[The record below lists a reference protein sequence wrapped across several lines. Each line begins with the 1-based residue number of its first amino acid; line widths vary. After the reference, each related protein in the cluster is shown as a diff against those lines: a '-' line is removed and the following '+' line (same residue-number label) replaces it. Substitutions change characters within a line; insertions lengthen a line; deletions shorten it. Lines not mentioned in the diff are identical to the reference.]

1 MNPPD
6 GEARAALRPDA
17 DAALVSRS
25 CEVAD
30 VSFGSFLAAG
40 DRHRVHWAAP
50 DGLEVVGGGAAAR
63 LVAGSAADS
72 RDGGSP
78 AADGADRFE
87 SLRAEAGALFATVD
101 HEGPAATRPRVFGG
115 LSFGPDHEPDGAW
128 AGFPAA
134 CFTLPAVQLTRAEDG
149 TYLTVNR
156 YGPDAD
162 AAAAEAALSDARDRV
177 DDLPMMRPFGEK
189 PGVAGT
195 EWLVDRAEWVEQVS
209 SVVDRIRDGDLLK
222 TVLAT
227 ALRVDLASE
236 VDIPDTLGRLRRT
249 YPECYR
255 FLVQPTDGDGF
266 FGPPPE
272 RLVRREGE
280 VVETEALAGSMP
292 RGDTPEADAEHAR
305 SLLESEKLQHEQRLV
320 VDTVCEQLDAF
331 GTVGEGEQGVRKL
344 TNIQH
349 LQTPITAVLD
359 GDTHVLELVEALH
372 PTPAVGGLPLS
383 AALSTIDGTETFD
396 RGWYASPVGWFDAAG
411 DGEFAVGIRS
421 GVAGGRE
428 AVLFAGNGIV
438 GDSDPEAEW
447 DELQPKVRP
456 IVDEL
461 EREG

>member
-6 GEARAALRPDA
+6 GEAGAALVPDA

-25 CEVAD
+25 CEVSD

-40 DRHRVHWAAP
+40 DRHRIHWAAP

-63 LVAGSAADS
+63 LT
-72 RDGGSP
+72 
-78 AADGADRFE
+78 ADGPDRFE
-87 SLRAEAGALFATVD
+87 TLRRDAETLFSVVD

-115 LSFGPDHEPDGAW
+115 LAFGADHDAAGVWE
-128 AGFPAA
+128 GFPAA
-134 CFTLPAVQLTRAEDG
+134 AFTLPAVQLTRVDDG
-149 TYLTVNR
+149 TYLTVTR

-162 AAAAEAALSDARDRV
+162 ADGAEEALAAARDRL
-177 DDLPMMRPFGEK
+177 DDLPMMRARGEK
-189 PGVAGT
+189 PGVVDT
-195 EWLVDRAEWVEQVS
+195 EWLVDREEWTAQVA
-209 SVVDRIRDGDLLK
+209 SVIDRIRGGDLRK
-222 TVLAT
+222 VVLAT
-227 ALRVDLASE
+227 ALRVDLAE
-236 VDIPDTLGRLRRT
+236 EIDIPDTLGRLRRT

-255 FLVQPTDGDGF
+255 FLVQPTGGKGF

-292 RGDTPEADAEHAR
+292 RGDTPEADAEYAR
-305 SLLESEKLQHEQRLV
+305 SLLESDKLQHEQRLV
-320 VDTVCEQLDAF
+320 VDTICEQLDAF
-331 GTVGEGEQGVRKL
+331 GTVGEGQQDVRKL

-349 LQTPITAVLD
+349 LQTPINAVLD
-359 GDTHVLELVEALH
+359 GDTHVLTLVEALH
-372 PTPAVGGLPLS
+372 PTPAVGGLPLDL
-383 AALSTIDGTETFD
+383 ALSTIRETETWD

-428 AVLFAGNGIV
+428 ATLFAGNGIV
-438 GDSDPEAEW
+438 GDSDPADEW

-456 IVDEL
+456 IMDEL
-461 EREG
+461 EREARTE

>member
-6 GEARAALRPDA
+6 GEARAALRPHA

-63 LVAGSAADS
+63 LVA
-72 RDGGSP
+72 DGP
-78 AADGADRFE
+78 DRFE
-87 SLRAEAGALFATVD
+87 TLREKAETLFSTVD
-101 HEGPAATRPRVFGG
+101 HEGPEATRPRVFGG
-115 LSFGPDHEPDGAW
+115 LAFGPDHDADGVW
-128 AGFPAA
+128 AGFPSAS
-134 CFTLPAVQLTRAEDG
+134 FTLPAVQLTRADDG
-149 TYLTVNR
+149 TYLTVTR

-162 AAAAEAALSDARDRV
+162 AEGAADALADARERLS
-177 DDLPMMRPFGEK
+177 DLPMMRPRGEK
-189 PGVAGT
+189 PGVERT
-195 EWLVDRAEWVEQVS
+195 EWLVDRAEWTEQVA
-209 SVVDRIRDGDLLK
+209 SVVDRIRAGDLRK
-222 TVLAT
+222 AVLAT
-227 ALRVDLASE
+227 ALRVELAAE
-236 VDIPDTLGRLRRT
+236 IDIPDTLGRLRRT

-255 FLVQPTDGDGF
+255 FLVQPTDGNGF

-292 RGDTPEADAEHAR
+292 RGDTPEADAEFAR
-305 SLLESEKLQHEQRLV
+305 SLLESEKLQHEQRVV

-331 GTVGEGEQGVRKL
+331 GTVGEGDQGVRKL

-359 GDTHVLELVEALH
+359 DEDTHVLELVEALH
-372 PTPAVGGLPLS
+372 PTPAVGGLPLD
-383 AALSTIDGTETFD
+383 AALATIRETESFD
-396 RGWYASPVGWFDAAG
+396 RGWYASPVGWFDGAG

-428 AVLFAGNGIV
+428 ATLFAGNGIV
-438 GDSDPEAEW
+438 ADSDPDDEW

-456 IVDEL
+456 IMDEL
-461 EREG
+461 ERDD